1 MEITQN
7 LLMSLGFVKDSSTR
21 YHYKA
26 FAGTHDEQAGVFF
39 FDGFRFGVAFEHDMR
54 FLLNLIDYEQ

>member
-1 MEITQN
+1 MEITHD
-7 LLMSLGFVKDSSTR
+7 LLLSLGFVKDSPNR

-26 FAGTHDEQAGVFF
+26 FEGTHDEQAGVFF

-54 FLLNLIDYEQ
+54 FLLKLIDY